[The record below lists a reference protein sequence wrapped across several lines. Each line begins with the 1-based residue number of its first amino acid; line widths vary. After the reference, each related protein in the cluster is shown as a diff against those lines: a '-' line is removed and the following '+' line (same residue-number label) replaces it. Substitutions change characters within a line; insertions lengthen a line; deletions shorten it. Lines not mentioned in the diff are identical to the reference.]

1 MGVADDDSDDN
12 EDSQD
17 DEIELGLFNP
27 NQGRSFVAFSK
38 LKPKKILDR
47 IIFKLLDDDIEPELD
62 REKMRITFS
71 VEQKL
76 SEDDKDS
83 GISAQSCEVEVKLLR
98 HQQHESLTAI
108 VFTRLEGDSFLFA
121 ERFQDIQD
129 LIVS

>member
-12 EDSQD
+12 EDSSD
-17 DEIELGLFNP
+17 DQIELGLFNP
-27 NQGRSFVAFSK
+27 NQGRYFVAFSK

-76 SEDDKDS
+76 SEDD
-83 GISAQSCEVEVKLLR
+83 
-98 HQQHESLTAI
+98 
-108 VFTRLEGDSFLFA
+108 
-121 ERFQDIQD
+121 
-129 LIVS
+129 